1 MALESYRK
9 KRNFAATAE
18 PKGAAPLEDS
28 NIFVVQKHDATRLHY
43 DFRLALDGVL
53 KSWAVTRG
61 PSLNPGEKRLAVAVE
76 DHPLEYADFEGT
88 IAKGEYGGGSVI
100 VWDNGA
106 WAPIGDAHR
115 GLKKGHLEFELH
127 GQKLKGRWHLVR
139 MHGKPGEKR
148 ENWLL
153 IKGDDE
159 FARSAYEADI
169 LEDRPESVNT
179 GRVIDELEGE
189 APGWSSKAGRIEKP
203 DGAGAAPKPSDGA
216 PRWTARDPSAI
227 EGAVEGPLPGFVEP
241 MLATLAKCPPAG
253 DRWLHEIKF
262 DGYRLQAR
270 VEDGEVTLWTRG
282 GLDWTKK
289 FGDAVPQA
297 LRNLPVRTALIDGE
311 LVVENESGVA
321 EFSLLQ
327 ADLSETR
334 VDRFAY
340 YVFDC
345 LYLDGWD
352 LREAPLIR
360 RKELLNEL
368 IGSGSGAIRYSS
380 HFVEDG
386 RLVLQRACALGLEG
400 VISKASQSV
409 YLSGRGRSWVKSKC
423 SARQE
428 FVIAGYVPS
437 STGRNAIGSLVLGV
451 HDGKDLRYV
460 GRVGTGFSSGVSEA
474 LFAKLDTMR
483 VRSSP
488 FAKRLTTAE
497 ARQVRFVRPDLIAE
511 ADFRGWT
518 GDGLLRQ
525 ASFQGLRDDKPARE
539 IVRETTMAPNAAPDR
554 PKSSVTLTHP
564 DRVYWPDVGVTKEGL
579 ADYYADA
586 WPFMKPLIVDRALA
600 LVRCPDGISGQT
612 FFQKHAWKGL
622 NRNIVLV
629 KDPAEPEALISI
641 RDFDGLMALVQSAAL
656 EIHPWGSTVTDWER
670 PDMIVM
676 DLDPGDDVDWT
687 SVIAAA
693 GEVRDRLK
701 NAGLAAFV
709 KTSGGK
715 GLHVVSPIKPKAEWP
730 AVKAFTKSIADS
742 MAADSPERF
751 VSTIPKARRHGKI
764 LIDYLRNQRGMTA
777 VAAYSTRARPGAAVS
792 MPLAW
797 EELAPEI
804 GPAYFTTR
812 NAPARLSSSADPWA
826 DFRAAAAPIEGEI
839 KKGKSTRKR

>member
-1 MALESYRK
+1 MALETYRK

-18 PKGAAPLEDS
+18 PKGAPAQVADS

-61 PSLNPGEKRLAVAVE
+61 PSLDPSEKRLAVAVE

-100 VWDNGA
+100 VWDNGT
-106 WAPIGDAHR
+106 WTPLGDAHR

-127 GQKLKGRWHLVR
+127 GRKLNGRWHLVK
-139 MHGKPGEKR
+139 MHGKPAEKR

-159 FARSAYEADI
+159 FARPADAADI
-169 LEDRPESVNT
+169 LEERPESINT
-179 GRVIDELEGE
+179 GRTIDELEGE
-189 APGWSSKAGRIEKP
+189 PPGWSSKTGKIETP
-203 DGAGAAPKPSDGA
+203 GGSADSPSDGA
-216 PRWTARDPSAI
+216 KPSAGAPDPSAI
-227 EGAVEGPLPGFVEP
+227 EGATESPMPGFVEP
-241 MLATLAKCPPAG
+241 MLATLSKTPPSG
-253 DRWLHEIKF
+253 ERWLHEIKF
-262 DGYRLQAR
+262 DGYRLQAHI
-270 VEDGEVTLWTRG
+270 EDGKVTLWTRG

-289 FGDAVPQA
+289 FGDGLQEA
-297 LRNLPVRTALIDGE
+297 LGNLPLRTAVIDGE
-311 LVVENESGVA
+311 LVAENASGVS

-327 ADLSETR
+327 ADLSDGR
-334 VDRFAY
+334 SDRFAY
-340 YVFDC
+340 YAFDC
-345 LYLDGWD
+345 LYLDGYD
-352 LREAPLIR
+352 LRETALIH
-360 RKELLNEL
+360 RKELLGRV
-368 IGSGSGAIRYSS
+368 IGANSGAVRYSS

-386 RLVLQRACALGLEG
+386 KLVLQRACALGLEG
-400 VISKASQSV
+400 IVSKTSRSV
-409 YLSGRGRSWVKSKC
+409 YVSGRGKSWVKAKC
-423 SARQE
+423 SSKQE

-437 STGRNAIGSLVLGV
+437 STGRKAIGSLALGV
-451 HDGKDLRYV
+451 YEGADLRYV
-460 GRVGTGFSSGVSEA
+460 GRVGTGFSSGVAEA
-474 LFAKLDTMR
+474 LFARLDAMR
-483 VRSSP
+483 IRSSP
-488 FAKRLTTAE
+488 FAKKLTTAE
-497 ARQVRFVRPDLIAE
+497 ARQVRYVKPELIAE
-511 ADFRGWT
+511 VDFRGWT

-525 ASFQGLRDDKPARE
+525 AAFQGLRDDKPARE
-539 IVRETTMAPNAAPDR
+539 VVRETTMTTNAAPER

-564 DRVYWPDVGVTKEGL
+564 DRVYWPDEGVTKEGL
-579 ADYYADA
+579 ADYYAEA

-600 LVRCPDGISGQT
+600 LVRCPDGIGGQT

-629 KDPAEPEALISI
+629 KDPTEPEPLISI

-656 EIHPWGSTVTDWER
+656 EIHPWGSTVADWER

-687 SVIAAA
+687 AVIAAA
-693 GEVRDRLK
+693 EEVRERLK
-701 NAGLAAFV
+701 KAGLAAFV
-709 KTSGGK
+709 KNSGGK

-730 AVKAFTKSIADS
+730 AVKAFTKAMADS

-777 VAAYSTRARPGAAVS
+777 VSAYSTRARPGAAVS

-797 EELAPEI
+797 EELSPEI

-812 NAPARLSSSADPWA
+812 NAPARLASVADPWA
-826 DFRAAAAPIEGEI
+826 DFRAAEAPIEEDR
-839 KKGKSTRKR
+839 KKAKITRKK